1 MSDISFDDATAK
13 YPFVMTLLGLI
24 VVGFKYT
31 LASRSPEWDEL
42 YQTNVKAMQA
52 GREKQ
57 KTSFRPICEATSDF
71 VGLLLA
77 IGRCLPRYMK
87 KESFNEDILV
97 KIVSYMPKA
106 NKVISCGDTSFEPL
120 LSPLGLPKV
129 SIMPKIHRRF
139 GMPSGGVRE
148 AVQVSFFP
156 HEAHESVGIMKKQ
169 EAQFV
174 ADMMGSSAAP
184 DAASVSLEYA
194 IKSKFKGNILLHK
207 SRRNACVMS
216 SDTLADGLLAYL
228 PRATLRLMEK
238 DVLSFVF
245 PCPCCEILHGQT
257 LPSQTAAAAVGG
269 GGGGG
274 GGGAAGGGG
283 DEESHRTLLVR
294 GKMNSIC
301 LTAKQLNELCKAQGK
316 GDCMETIKLGFA
328 QAAGNTPNYHIF
340 TCPNEACKMHTAS
353 VPFKVADS
361 CTGCLASYKE
371 THTGHLHSFE
381 CHKCHTVGCA
391 LCGKDAAS
399 HVNGMCV
406 SEEELAH
413 RSLGQKKCPSCKA
426 WTEKDRGCRHMHCRC
441 GTDWCWE
448 HEEAWDK
455 GWQGMGHDR
464 MHGSYECPGFE
475 AQVAADAAA
484 GGRVLGSGHNIR
496 RD

>member
-13 YPFVMTLLGLI
+13 YPFVMALFGRI
-24 VVGFKYT
+24 VAGFKYT
-31 LASRSPEWDEL
+31 LASRSAEWDEL
-42 YQTNVKAMQA
+42 YQTNVQVMQA
-52 GREKQ
+52 EKE
-57 KTSFRPICEATSDF
+57 KAKKRVYGYNSTPYLTK
-71 VGLLLA
+71 LLLKVA
-77 IGRCLPRYMK
+77 RCLPWYMK

-97 KIVSYMPKA
+97 KIAIGMSDA
-106 NKVISCGDTSFEPL
+106 NRMISQGNTSFEPL

-129 SIMPKIHRRF
+129 TIMPALRR
-139 GMPSGGVRE
+139 GMSSVRE

-156 HEAHESVGIMKKQ
+156 HEAHESVGILKKQ
-169 EAQFV
+169 EAGFV
-174 ADMMGSSAAP
+174 ADMMGSSAD
-184 DAASVSLEYA
+184 DAAALKCMPLDVA
-194 IKSKFKGNILLHK
+194 IKHKFTGNILLHK

-228 PRATLRLMEK
+228 PRATLCKTMS
-238 DVLSFVF
+238 DDFAFVF
-245 PCPCCEILHGQT
+245 SCPCCEILQGQT
-257 LPSQTAAAAVGG
+257 LPPQTA
-269 GGGGG
+269 
-274 GGGAAGGGG
+274 AAGGGG
-283 DEESHRTLLVR
+283 AGGGGGEESHRTLLVH
-294 GKMNSIC
+294 GKVNSIC

-328 QAAGNTPNYHIF
+328 QAAGNTPNYHSF
-340 TCPNEACKMHTAS
+340 TCPNVACKMHTAS

-361 CTGCLASYKE
+361 CTGCVASYKE

-381 CHKCHTVGCA
+381 CHKCHTIGCA

-426 WTEKDRGCRHMHCRC
+426 WTEKDLGCRHMHCRC

-475 AQVAADAAA
+475 AQVAAAAAA
-484 GGRVLGSGHNIR
+484 GGRVLGSGHNIK

>member
-13 YPFVMTLLGLI
+13 YPFVMALFGLI
-24 VVGFKYT
+24 VAGFKYT

-52 GREKQ
+52 DKEKA
-57 KTSFRPICEATSDF
+57 KKEMISYATSALTQ
-71 VGLLLA
+71 LLLA
-77 IGRCLPRYMK
+77 IGRCMPWYMK
-87 KESFNEDILV
+87 KESFNEKFLV
-97 KIVSYMPKA
+97 KIACSMSQG
-106 NKVISCGDTSFEPL
+106 NKMISCGDTSFEPL

-129 SIMPKIHRRF
+129 TVVPKIRR
-139 GMPSGGVRE
+139 GGVRE

-156 HEAHESVGIMKKQ
+156 HEAHESVGILKKQ
-169 EAQFV
+169 EAEFV
-174 ADMMGSSAAP
+174 ADMMGSSAAT
-184 DAASVSLEYA
+184 AATAATAVRSMPLDVA
-194 IKSKFKGNILLHK
+194 IKDKFTGLILLHK

-228 PRATLRLMEK
+228 SRATLRETEK
-238 DVLSFVF
+238 DFVFVF
-245 PCPCCEILHGQT
+245 PCPCCEILQGQT
-257 LPSQTAAAAVGG
+257 LPQQTAAAAA

-274 GGGAAGGGG
+274 GGGAAGAGGG
-283 DEESHRTLLVR
+283 GGEESHRTLLVR
-294 GKMNSIC
+294 GKVNSIC
-301 LTAKQLNELCKAQGK
+301 LTAKQLNELYKTQGK
-316 GDCMETIKLGFA
+316 GDCMATIKLGFA

-353 VPFKVADS
+353 VPFEVADS

-371 THTGHLHSFE
+371 THTGHLHGLK
-381 CHKCHTVGCA
+381 CHKCDTVGCA

-413 RSLGQKKCPSCKA
+413 RTLGQKKCPSCKA

-464 MHGSYECPGFE
+464 MHGSYACPGFE
-475 AQVAADAAA
+475 AQVAAAAAA
-484 GGRVLGSGHNIR
+484 GGGGVRVLGSGHIIKKI
-496 RD
+496 